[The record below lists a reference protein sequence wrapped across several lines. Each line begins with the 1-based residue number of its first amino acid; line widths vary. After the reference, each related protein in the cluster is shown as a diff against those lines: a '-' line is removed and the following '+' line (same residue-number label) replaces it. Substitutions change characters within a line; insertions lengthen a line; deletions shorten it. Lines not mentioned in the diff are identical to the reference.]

1 MMQRDLGARLGGAG
15 LSALLLVSP
24 ALAGQTGDV
33 APAIAEQLRV
43 LRRELAEQRQ
53 LVETLARE
61 LRELRELRE
70 QREQREQLR
79 RLKPVETE
87 VLAARRGT
95 GADQAAP
102 AGQPEPARPVGQ
114 APGKDSRPPEVAPL
128 FEQPGVLTQRGKYV
142 LEPSLQF
149 GYSSSNR
156 VALVGYTI
164 IPALLIGLVDVR
176 EVKRNTFTA
185 ALTGRTGLSNRL
197 EVEVKVPY
205 VYRSDTAVSRE
216 LFTGT
221 AVEKVFDTNGKG
233 IGDVELALRYQIN
246 QGGPD
251 RPYFIGSLR
260 FKTRTGRDPFEVLTD
275 CTTRCV
281 GQNASGTGLPLN
293 LPTGSGFYS
302 LQPGLTWL
310 FPSDPAI
317 FFGTFSYLHNFK
329 RSNVNRLVLGGE
341 WEPLGELKPGGV
353 IGFNFGMGLAL
364 NEKASLSIGYDHNS
378 VARIRQ
384 NGQAVPGSVRTQLG
398 TLLVGYSYRLSEKR
412 TLNVSIGAGL
422 TRDTPDVSL
431 TIRLPTTF

>member
-1 MMQRDLGARLGGAG
+1 MQRDLCVRFGGAG

-24 ALAGQTGDV
+24 ALAGQAGDL
-33 APAIAEQLRV
+33 APAMAEQLRV

-53 LVETLARE
+53 LVETLAH
-61 LRELRELRE
+61 ELRE
-70 QREQREQLR
+70 QREQLR
-79 RLKPVETE
+79 HLKAVEPAA
-87 VLAARRGT
+87 LAAWRGT
-95 GADQAAP
+95 GGADQAAQAGP
-102 AGQPEPARPVGQ
+102 ASQPEPARPVGQ
-114 APGKDSRPPEVAPL
+114 APAKDSRPPEVAPL

-251 RPYFIGSLR
+251 KPYFIGGLR

-281 GQNASGTGLPLN
+281 GQNATGTGLPLN

-302 LQPGLTWL
+302 LQPSLTWL

-384 NGQAVPGSVRTQLG
+384 NGQPVAGSVRTQLG

-412 TLNVSIGAGL
+412 TLNISIGAGL